1 MMRLGYRIKV
11 FTSTIKYFF
20 QVYLDFMS
28 DIKHLY
34 FESNVISENKFEA
47 GFNV

>member
-1 MMRLGYRIKV
+1 
-11 FTSTIKYFF
+11 
-20 QVYLDFMS
+20 MS